1 MTLGSPHGDI
11 PNTNFNLN
19 ATQVAQGNLA
29 NGGERMST
37 VLQDQEQ
44 KAEKTNGKQELSN
57 PSEDYLY
64 IDVRTP
70 QEFEGVHIS
79 GSRNIPLPDLHTY
92 VDELK
97 TLSQAH
103 SIMLVCRTQNRVKIA
118 YEYLTNN
125 GLTNCEILEG
135 GITAWVDQGK
145 PVIKGQQRISLE
157 GQVRAIAGGLILIGI
172 GLGFTVHSG
181 FFLLPAIVGAG
192 LIHAGLTDS
201 CLMGMLLSKLPLN
214 RIGNSQ
220 SASGKKGDLL

>member
-1 MTLGSPHGDI
+1 
-11 PNTNFNLN
+11 
-19 ATQVAQGNLA
+19 
-29 NGGERMST
+29 MST
-37 VLQDQEQ
+37 VLREQEQ
-44 KAEKTNGKQELSN
+44 KSEKTNGKKELSN
-57 PSEDYLY
+57 PRKEFLY

-79 GSRNIPLPDLHTY
+79 GARNIPLPDLHTY

-97 TLSQAH
+97 TLSQER
-103 SIMLVCRTQNRVKIA
+103 SIILVCRTQSRVKIA

-135 GITAWVDQGK
+135 GITAWIDEGK

-157 GQVRAIAGGLILIGI
+157 GQVRAIAGGVILIGI

-192 LIHAGLTDS
+192 LLHAGLTDS
-201 CLMGMLLSKLPLN
+201 CLMGMLLSRLPMN
-214 RIGNSQ
+214 RIGNSR
-220 SASGKKGDLL
+220 SVSGKKGDSL

>member
-1 MTLGSPHGDI
+1 
-11 PNTNFNLN
+11 
-19 ATQVAQGNLA
+19 
-29 NGGERMST
+29 MST
-37 VLQDQEQ
+37 VLLDQEQ
-44 KAEKTNGKQELSN
+44 KSGKTNGKQELSN
-57 PSEDYLY
+57 PRKDFLY

-79 GSRNIPLPDLHTY
+79 GARNIPLPDLHTY
-92 VDELK
+92 MDELK
-97 TLSQAH
+97 IISQER

-135 GITAWVDQGK
+135 GITAWVDEGK

-157 GQVRAIAGGLILIGI
+157 GQVRAIAGGLILIGV

-192 LIHAGLTDS
+192 LLHAGLTDS
-201 CLMGMLLSKLPLN
+201 CLMGMLLSRLPMN
-214 RIGNSQ
+214 RIGNSR
-220 SASGKKGDLL
+220 SVSGQKGDSL

>member
-1 MTLGSPHGDI
+1 
-11 PNTNFNLN
+11 
-19 ATQVAQGNLA
+19 
-29 NGGERMST
+29 MST
-37 VLQDQEQ
+37 VLREQEQ
-44 KAEKTNGKQELSN
+44 KSEKTNGKQELSN
-57 PSEDYLY
+57 PRKEFLY

-79 GSRNIPLPDLHTY
+79 GARNIPLPDLHTY

-97 TLSQAH
+97 TLSQER

-135 GITAWVDQGK
+135 GITAWIDEGK

-157 GQVRAIAGGLILIGI
+157 GQVRAIAGGVILIGI

-192 LIHAGLTDS
+192 LLHAGLTDS
-201 CLMGMLLSKLPLN
+201 CLMGMLLSRLPMN
-214 RIGNSQ
+214 RIGNSR
-220 SASGKKGDLL
+220 SVSGKKGDSL